1 MLPSAAGFFPSEAQL
16 GAPISAHPQLGRC
29 SQRTGDQQT
38 LGSLSDLILKAGD
51 LLQKV
56 APEVELY
63 KVWALG
69 WSLHAHLTARWQ
81 NNLCCVL
88 RSAVWQCLGNYAVL
102 IHQGLFQ
109 LLHPNCL
116 PHCLLHFSFLSQ
128 AFWRL
133 GLPSDSS
140 SHLKQSHFSLA
151 ALHHPNLLP
160 LKVVSL

>member
-1 MLPSAAGFFPSEAQL
+1 
-16 GAPISAHPQLGRC
+16 
-29 SQRTGDQQT
+29 
-38 LGSLSDLILKAGD
+38 
-51 LLQKV
+51 
-56 APEVELY
+56 
-63 KVWALG
+63 
-69 WSLHAHLTARWQ
+69 LHAHLTARWQ

-88 RSAVWQCLGNYAVL
+88 RSAVWQCLGNYAEL

-140 SHLKQSHFSLA
+140 SHPKQSHFSLA
-151 ALHHPNLLP
+151 APHHPNLLP
-160 LKVVSL
+160 QSGFSVIARFYPWCFLLAFHFSLFSSVSHPQHSQIWFDPFLLTVGTRIPVLLRALGFFQILLLPPCL